1 MQSEDQKP
9 IVDCFDDR
17 GAQKKHQSEDV
28 ENKEKQDV
36 EGDKKDALEGEV
48 SVSKTD
54 NSALELKKAESQAS
68 SAGPQRARDRKAADK
83 AQEKAKGLG
92 ARAGN
97 NANPFRAKLFGNLF
111 FNHLKKAK
119 SSLE

>member
-1 MQSEDQKP
+1 MQSEDQKQ

-54 NSALELKKAESQAS
+54 NSALELK
-68 SAGPQRARDRKAADK
+68 
-83 AQEKAKGLG
+83 
-92 ARAGN
+92 
-97 NANPFRAKLFGNLF
+97 
-111 FNHLKKAK
+111 
-119 SSLE
+119 